1 MTSLLVWAGVDS
13 RDVTSL
19 NMVADSRITFS
30 NGDVWDSAMKVFA
43 ATTHPLILGYV
54 GDVVFPLVT
63 LPGVL
68 ARADA
73 GIYGS
78 EAHNV
83 LGSVIADIRNAW
95 RTYPVGHRHNTTVL
109 VGFRR
114 GAGMRSEF
122 ELRRLNG
129 LAGSGDM
136 HESSRPMPDR
146 SGFVL
151 IQGSGAKAVQEE
163 NEQWQQTEAGGTSRA
178 AYAAF
183 VDSLRIGADPLSGG
197 APQLASIWR
206 DDRPARTIP
215 VVFEDR
221 RYLLGT
227 ELFGN
232 ALLTG
237 LGEWRGPLFER
248 MDGQSKRL
256 LAGAQPHLR
265 PGEGVGPL

>member
-13 RDVTSL
+13 RGVTSL

-43 ATTHPLILGYV
+43 ATTHPLMLGYV
-54 GDVVFPLVT
+54 GDVMFPLLT

-78 EAHNV
+78 EPRNV
-83 LGSVIADIRNAW
+83 VGSVIADIRTAW
-95 RTYPVGHRHNTTVL
+95 RTYPTQNCHTTTIL

-114 GAGMRSEF
+114 GVGMNSEF
-122 ELRRLNG
+122 ELKQLTGRT
-129 LAGSGDM
+129 GSSDM
-136 HESSRPMPDR
+136 QEVSRSMPDQ
-146 SGFVL
+146 SAFVL
-151 IQGSGAKAVQEE
+151 LKGSGAKAVSEE
-163 NEQWQQTEAGGTSRA
+163 SEQWQQTEAGGTSRA

-183 VDSLRIGADPLSGG
+183 VDSLRFGADPSSGG

-206 DDRPARTIP
+206 DDKPARTIP
-215 VVFEDR
+215 VVYETR
-221 RYLLGT
+221 RYMLGT

-232 ALLTG
+232 AQISG

-248 MDGQSKRL
+248 VDGQSKRL
-256 LAGAQPHLR
+256 LAGAQPHFR
-265 PGEGVGPL
+265 PGKGATAH